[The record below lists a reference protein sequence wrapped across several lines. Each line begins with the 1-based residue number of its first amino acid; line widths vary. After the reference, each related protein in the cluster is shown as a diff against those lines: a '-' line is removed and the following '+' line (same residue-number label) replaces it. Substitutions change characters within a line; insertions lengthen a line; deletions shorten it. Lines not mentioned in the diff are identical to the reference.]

1 MFVSFLCHGSHSLSW
16 FSTSKYVSRGD
27 SSWCRLFPIP
37 PVVIS
42 QCTKK
47 AIVILMAMN
56 LDIVIQLALFAPH
69 PKGPFQSKEFQFDS
83 GKCKWIPQVNV
94 CSNTRER
101 IGGLCCRVLSQST
114 TTTRPSKH
122 TESFYS
128 LTVLPPATTPP
139 RGCCFL
145 SLPLEWW
152 QQWMRR
158 HDYFFQTQKKEAS
171 FMPHWLC
178 FLWLIFPFSS
188 LPTSRPP
195 KPCAHTQT
203 HIFLSTQPSPLDAS
217 PFWWWFW
224 HAGCHAAILW
234 KVAINRAVAIWGEI
248 NRQNPT

>member
-1 MFVSFLCHGSHSLSW
+1 MQAISHPPSGNQSMHKESHCDSNGYEPWYCNAVYSLPSLHLIPKVLFSPRRSGSTRGNANELYKLMSAQTHG
-16 FSTSKYVSRGD
+16 
-27 SSWCRLFPIP
+27 
-37 PVVIS
+37 
-42 QCTKK
+42 
-47 AIVILMAMN
+47 
-56 LDIVIQLALFAPH
+56 
-69 PKGPFQSKEFQFDS
+69 
-83 GKCKWIPQVNV
+83 
-94 CSNTRER
+94 ER
-101 IGGLCCRVLSQST
+101 IGGLRCRVLSPST

-158 HDYFFQTQKKEAS
+158 HDYFFQTQKKESS

-188 LPTSRPP
+188 LPASRPP

-203 HIFLSTQPSPLDAS
+203 HIFLSTQPSPLGAS
-217 PFWWWFW
+217 PFLVV
-224 HAGCHAAILW
+224 ILTRRLSRRSSL
-234 KVAINRAVAIWGEI
+234 KGSD
-248 NRQNPT
+248 